1 MRHMPPTTGT
11 SGSYLPYMI
20 MHGIGSLLM
29 LALFVTLAIVLIK
42 KYRKG
47 TLHAPTFMG
56 AHRAAVVENDP
67 YLSALK
73 ILNERFAK
81 GELDVDEYYS
91 RRTALKGPDPTS
103 EA

>member
-1 MRHMPPTTGT
+1 MRNMPPGNG
-11 SGSYLPYMI
+11 SGSYLPYMM
-20 MHGIGSLLM
+20 MHTVGSLVM
-29 LALFVTLAIVLIK
+29 LALLITVAIVLLK

-47 TLHAPTFMG
+47 QLHAPAFMT
-56 AHRAAVVENDP
+56 AHHVGNVENDP

-81 GELDVDEYYS
+81 GEMDVDEYYS
-91 RRTALKGPDPTS
+91 RRTALKGPDPTT

>member
-1 MRHMPPTTGT
+1 MRHMPPTTGG
-11 SGSYLPYMI
+11 SSSYLPYMI
-20 MHGIGSLLM
+20 MHGIGSLFM
-29 LALFVTLAIVLIK
+29 LALLITLAIVLLK

-47 TLHAPTFMG
+47 TLRAPAFMST
-56 AHRAAVVENDP
+56 HRAAYVENDP

-91 RRTALKGPDPTS
+91 RRTALKGPDPTP